1 MMAFAD
7 SSVQTV
13 HIGISRQ
20 QHSYSAHSYSRGC
33 QYIQAWE
40 QGSRFSMPKIKKKN
54 QEQLFNSANIL
65 LKTVTTSIQNIAAT
79 WAQYESRA
87 EASTPS

>member
-1 MMAFAD
+1 
-7 SSVQTV
+7 
-13 HIGISRQ
+13 
-20 QHSYSAHSYSRGC
+20 
-33 QYIQAWE
+33 
-40 QGSRFSMPKIKKKN
+40 MPKIKKKN